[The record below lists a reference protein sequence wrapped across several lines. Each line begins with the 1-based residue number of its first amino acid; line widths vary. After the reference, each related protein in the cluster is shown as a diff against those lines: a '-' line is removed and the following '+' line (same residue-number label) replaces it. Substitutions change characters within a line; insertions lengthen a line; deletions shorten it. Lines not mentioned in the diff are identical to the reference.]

1 MVDVLTNYE
10 DEFMENK
17 EKTLYELAKD
27 LKNDLYSYM
36 IKNENNSD

>member
-10 DEFMENK
+10 DEFMENN

>member
-1 MVDVLTNYE
+1 
-10 DEFMENK
+10 MENN